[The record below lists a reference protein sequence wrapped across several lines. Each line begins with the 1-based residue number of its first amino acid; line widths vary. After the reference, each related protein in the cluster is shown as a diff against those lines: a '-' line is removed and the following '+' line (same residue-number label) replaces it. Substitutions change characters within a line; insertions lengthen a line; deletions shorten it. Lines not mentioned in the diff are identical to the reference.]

1 MRRNLCLGWPI
12 FPICAIIYLK
22 RLIQSQPCLTAI
34 KERDFAKMINI
45 LTDSSCDL
53 GNDLILQYQIGVIPL
68 YVIHNDKTY
77 RDGIDLDLRQLFD
90 LVDKS
95 GQLPKTSAASVAEF
109 IAFFNRPGENIYIG
123 LGSPISVTYSNALM
137 ASETMETKN
146 TRVIDSLNLST
157 GIGLLLLKAADL
169 RDQGCSAGEIALA
182 VQACVPKVH
191 TTFVL
196 DRLDYVYMGG
206 RVSSI
211 QMIVGSMLKIQPVVA
226 VRQDGT
232 LGIREKVR
240 GSRKKALDCLLAD
253 FQAHLPE
260 LDPKRVF
267 VTHTLCDSDAQYLV
281 SELKKMAPIENIYIT
296 LASSIIAAHAGPG
309 TIGILYMTH

>member
-1 MRRNLCLGWPI
+1 
-12 FPICAIIYLK
+12 
-22 RLIQSQPCLTAI
+22 
-34 KERDFAKMINI
+34 MINI

-53 GNDLILQYQIGVIPL
+53 SADLIQQYQIGVIPL
-68 YVIHNDKTY
+68 YVIHNNQTY
-77 RDGIDLDLRQLFD
+77 RDGIDLDLKQLFD
-90 LVDKS
+90 LVEKT

-109 IAFFNRPGENIYIG
+109 MTFFDRPGENIYLG
-123 LGSPISVTYSNALM
+123 LGSAISVTYSNALQ
-137 ASETMETKN
+137 ASESLETKN

-169 RDQGCSAGEIALA
+169 RDRGCSADEIEKE
-182 VQACVPKVH
+182 VRACVPKVH

-196 DRLDYVYMGG
+196 DKLEYAYMGG
-206 RVSSI
+206 RVSSL

-226 VRQDGT
+226 VRPDGT

-240 GSRKKALDCLLAD
+240 GSRKKALDCLLTD
-253 FQAHLPE
+253 FKDHLPE
-260 LDPKRVF
+260 LDSRRVF

-309 TIGILYMTH
+309 TIGILYMTK

>member
-1 MRRNLCLGWPI
+1 
-12 FPICAIIYLK
+12 
-22 RLIQSQPCLTAI
+22 
-34 KERDFAKMINI
+34 MINI

-53 GNDLILQYQIGVIPL
+53 GNDLIQQYQIGVIPL
-68 YVIHNDKTY
+68 YVIHSDKIY
-77 RDGIDLDLRQLFD
+77 RDGIDLDLKQLFE

-95 GQLPKTSAASVAEF
+95 GKLPKTSAASVAEF
-109 IAFFNRPGENIYIG
+109 MTFFDRPGENIYLG
-123 LGSPISVTYSNALM
+123 LGSPVSVTYSNALQ
-137 ASETMETKN
+137 ASENMETKN
-146 TRVIDSLNLST
+146 TCVIDSLNLST

-169 RDQGCSAGEIALA
+169 RDQGLSAEEIARE

-196 DRLDYVYMGG
+196 DKLEYAYMGG
-206 RVSSI
+206 RVSSL
-211 QMIVGSMLKIQPVVA
+211 QMIVGSMLKIQPVVE
-226 VRQDGT
+226 VRRDGT

-267 VTHTLCDSDAQYLV
+267 VTHTLCDPDAQYLV
-281 SELKKMAPIENIYIT
+281 EELKKLAPIENIYTT

-309 TIGILYMTH
+309 TVGILYMTK